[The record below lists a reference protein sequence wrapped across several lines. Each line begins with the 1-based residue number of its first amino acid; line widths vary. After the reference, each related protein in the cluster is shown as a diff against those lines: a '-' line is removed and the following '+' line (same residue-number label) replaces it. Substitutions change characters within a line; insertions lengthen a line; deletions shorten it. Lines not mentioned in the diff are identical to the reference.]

1 MDLSVKSRENV
12 DYMIS
17 EMKNRLQ
24 FVNPDVVRPE
34 SFGTAKYDDLKDIY
48 EWVMT
53 KSELSVSEM
62 QAILSELKNLR
73 DE

>member
-1 MDLSVKSRENV
+1 MDLNEKSRENV

-17 EMKNRLQ
+17 EIKNRLK
-24 FVNPDVVRPE
+24 FVNPDVVRTE
-34 SFGTAKYDDLKDIY
+34 SFGTEKYDDLKDIY
-48 EWVMT
+48 DWVMT

-73 DE
+73 DQ